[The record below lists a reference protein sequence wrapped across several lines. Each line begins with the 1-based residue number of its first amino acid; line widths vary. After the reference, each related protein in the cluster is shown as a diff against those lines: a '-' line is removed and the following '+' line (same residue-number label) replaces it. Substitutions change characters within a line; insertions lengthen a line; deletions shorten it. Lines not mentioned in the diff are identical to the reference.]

1 MPEFYLSKSFGVQ
14 ILRSQLKIMLKKKE
28 NERGERHRWSET
40 FEMKPHEIAAGKTDY
55 SNTQ

>member
-1 MPEFYLSKSFGVQ
+1 
-14 ILRSQLKIMLKKKE
+14 MLKKKE